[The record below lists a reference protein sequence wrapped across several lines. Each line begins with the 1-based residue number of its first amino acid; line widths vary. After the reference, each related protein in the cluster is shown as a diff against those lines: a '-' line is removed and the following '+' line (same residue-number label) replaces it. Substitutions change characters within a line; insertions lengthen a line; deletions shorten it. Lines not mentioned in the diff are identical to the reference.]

1 MPVMAVVIS
10 STFTPP
16 LSNIEKI
23 PLKTYNVLQSN
34 HCIGTVMGVTSVR
47 LQPEIENPLEDL
59 SKKLDRSKSYLINQA
74 VKEFLVRKSLEEQR
88 WAETLE
94 AIDSVMS
101 GKLIEENVV
110 NDWLESWG
118 TENELE
124 PPNL

>member
-1 MPVMAVVIS
+1 MGV
-10 STFTPP
+10 
-16 LSNIEKI
+16 
-23 PLKTYNVLQSN
+23 
-34 HCIGTVMGVTSVR
+34 VMGVTSVR

-74 VKEFLVRKSLEEQR
+74 VKEFLARNSLEEQR
-88 WAETLE
+88 WVETLE
-94 AIDSVMS
+94 AIDSVKS
-101 GKLIEENVV
+101 RKLIEEKEV